1 MFLKQITSIALL
13 CMISTAIFAQDAFDT
28 LQRPLNRKVG
38 VYKTYKDFL
47 KNNPCISKPIK
58 VIRVDPDKKSI
69 NPKYTCEFQDS
80 TSIDERV
87 WGLFDGNKIYYRSG
101 SSEFIPMHFAGKFSF
116 HIYRDYAN
124 MKMPAPVY
132 TADKKKTKVVKG
144 TKVFDYAIKFYND
157 NGKLKKATSQAIG
170 WLLRNDKD
178 FTEEYNKEEVYNY
191 GIFLKYLLKM
201 NQRYPL
207 E

>member
-1 MFLKQITSIALL
+1 MFLKQLTAIALL
-13 CMISTAIFAQDAFDT
+13 CVISTTIFAQESFDT

-47 KNNPCISKPIK
+47 KNNPIISKPIK
-58 VIRVDPDKKSI
+58 VIRINPEHKSI
-69 NPKYTCEFQDS
+69 NPKYNCVFDDS
-80 TSIDERV
+80 SSIDERV
-87 WGLFDGNKIYYRSG
+87 WGLFDGDKIYYRSG
-101 SSEFIPMHFAGKFSF
+101 SSDFIPMHFAGKFSF
-116 HIYRDYAN
+116 HIYRDYSNLKIA
-124 MKMPAPVY
+124 APVY
-132 TADKKKTKVVKG
+132 TAEKKKTKAVKG

-178 FTEEYNKEEVYNY
+178 FTEEYNKEGEYNY
-191 GIFLKYLLKM
+191 AVFLKYLLKM

-207 E
+207 D